1 MKRITRHLTYANV
14 MSTIAVFLALGGGL
28 AWALGRN
35 SVHSEQIAPNAV
47 KGQDAKESSLAGF
60 KCRKGTRYHAG
71 ACIEVQGR
79 PDAHWTAADSECR
92 DDGGRLPTLAELLT
106 FRDEP
111 GITLGVNEWSNDY
124 WRDADDG
131 AAENFYARTLA
142 DVGSSADS
150 ILNQDLPYRC
160 AFAPS

>member
-1 MKRITRHLTYANV
+1 MGA
-14 MSTIAVFLALGGGL
+14 
-28 AWALGRN
+28 GRN

-160 AFAPS
+160 AFAPT